1 MGEGELGYV
10 KRRGIM
16 RVMVV
21 MLMSVVG
28 VLLTSCE
35 KDESPN
41 LMQDRF
47 VNASSPIPP
56 RKLTLDML
64 DVHWV
69 SRSASNQFAFTPS
82 GWRYEFSE
90 SNEDYTVLVQIN
102 VDADGSVKGIMG
114 RYNGHPFIVWDGV
127 VNICNGQQGVSIS
140 YELK

>member
-1 MGEGELGYV
+1 
-10 KRRGIM
+10 M

-35 KDESPN
+35 KDETPN
-41 LMQDRF
+41 LLQDKF

-69 SRSASNQFAFTPS
+69 KRVASNQIAYTPS
-82 GWRYEFSE
+82 GWRYEFTE
-90 SNEDYTVLVQIN
+90 SNERYSVLVQ
-102 VDADGSVKGIMG
+102 VDVDSTGSVSGIVG
-114 RYNGHPFIVWDGV
+114 RYNGHPFIVWGGV